1 MISYFARVSLSFL
14 ALLPEPMVSRR
25 RISISMCLSLMRTS
39 RKSILPMTVSC
50 TGGRMF
56 MFL

>member
-39 RKSILPMTVSC
+39 RK
-50 TGGRMF
+50 
-56 MFL
+56 